1 MESLSPALV
10 LTVAEEWPLY
20 RPSHPTAGS
29 ISALAAETLSGLRK
43 WSISPVWTA
52 GKLWFLRVNTQL
64 RKAPFSVPESPQGP
78 GSILNSLGC
87 SERFWGFYFYLR
99 KEVWAMSI
107 EGYMLA
113 MELPL
118 LLFLYY
124 IYVYK

>member
-1 MESLSPALV
+1 MLILNSVKRLF
-10 LTVAEEWPLY
+10 
-20 RPSHPTAGS
+20 RPQNRS
-29 ISALAAETLSGLRK
+29 K
-43 WSISPVWTA
+43 V
-52 GKLWFLRVNTQL
+52 RVV
-64 RKAPFSVPESPQGP
+64 F
-78 GSILNSLGC
+78 NSLGC

>member
-1 MESLSPALV
+1 M
-10 LTVAEEWPLY
+10 
-20 RPSHPTAGS
+20 
-29 ISALAAETLSGLRK
+29 SALAVEILSGLRK

-52 GKLWFLRVNTQL
+52 GRLWFLRVNTQL
-64 RKAPFSVPESPQGP
+64 RKVPFLAPESFGSP
-78 GSILNSLGC
+78 GNICYPSLC

-118 LLFLYY
+118 LLLLYY
-124 IYVYK
+124 ICVYK

>member
-1 MESLSPALV
+1 MRLFHPQNRSKVRVVSP
-10 LTVAEEWPLY
+10 
-20 RPSHPTAGS
+20 
-29 ISALAAETLSGLRK
+29 
-43 WSISPVWTA
+43 
-52 GKLWFLRVNTQL
+52 
-64 RKAPFSVPESPQGP
+64 
-78 GSILNSLGC
+78 SLGC

>member
-1 MESLSPALV
+1 M
-10 LTVAEEWPLY
+10 
-20 RPSHPTAGS
+20 
-29 ISALAAETLSGLRK
+29 
-43 WSISPVWTA
+43 
-52 GKLWFLRVNTQL
+52 RVNTQL
-64 RKAPFSVPESPQGP
+64 RKAPFSVPESLQGP
-78 GSILNSLGC
+78 GSILTLYDALNASGAFI
-87 SERFWGFYFYLR
+87 SLR

>member
-52 GKLWFLRVNTQL
+52 GRLWFLRVNTQL
-64 RKAPFSVPESPQGP
+64 RKAPFSAPESLGGP
-78 GSILNSLGC
+78 GSILTLFDALNASGAFI
-87 SERFWGFYFYLR
+87 SISGRRFGL
-99 KEVWAMSI
+99 
-107 EGYMLA
+107 
-113 MELPL
+113 
-118 LLFLYY
+118 
-124 IYVYK
+124 

>member
-1 MESLSPALV
+1 MLIRNSVKRLFQPQNRFEVRVVSL
-10 LTVAEEWPLY
+10 Y
-20 RPSHPTAGS
+20 
-29 ISALAAETLSGLRK
+29 
-43 WSISPVWTA
+43 
-52 GKLWFLRVNTQL
+52 
-64 RKAPFSVPESPQGP
+64 
-78 GSILNSLGC
+78 SLGR
-87 SERFWGFYFYLR
+87 SERFWGLYFHLR

>member
-1 MESLSPALV
+1 MQV
-10 LTVAEEWPLY
+10 KV
-20 RPSHPTAGS
+20 
-29 ISALAAETLSGLRK
+29 
-43 WSISPVWTA
+43 
-52 GKLWFLRVNTQL
+52 QL
-64 RKAPFSVPESPQGP
+64 CKAPFSALESFGSP
-78 GSILNSLGC
+78 GNICYPSLC

>member
-1 MESLSPALV
+1 ML
-10 LTVAEEWPLY
+10 
-20 RPSHPTAGS
+20 
-29 ISALAAETLSGLRK
+29 
-43 WSISPVWTA
+43 
-52 GKLWFLRVNTQL
+52 
-64 RKAPFSVPESPQGP
+64 
-78 GSILNSLGC
+78 ILNSVKRLSRSQSRSKVRVVSFTLSDALNASGAFI
-87 SERFWGFYFYLR
+87 SLR

>member
-1 MESLSPALV
+1 MQ
-10 LTVAEEWPLY
+10 
-20 RPSHPTAGS
+20 
-29 ISALAAETLSGLRK
+29 
-43 WSISPVWTA
+43 
-52 GKLWFLRVNTQL
+52 VNTQL
-64 RKAPFSVPESPQGP
+64 RKAPFSATESLQGP
-78 GSILNSLGC
+78 GSISYSLGC

-124 IYVYK
+124 IYK